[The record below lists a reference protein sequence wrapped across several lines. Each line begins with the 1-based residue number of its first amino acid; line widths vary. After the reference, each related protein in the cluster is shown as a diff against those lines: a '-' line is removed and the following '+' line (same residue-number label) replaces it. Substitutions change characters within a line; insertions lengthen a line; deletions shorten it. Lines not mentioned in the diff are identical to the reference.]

1 MKKMICKPAT
11 MDAVKEKNAA
21 AFTSKAAP
29 KKKKTPPSEEPS
41 DENKHSSG
49 IGTLIAL

>member
-11 MDAVKEKNAA
+11 MDTVKEKNAA
-21 AFTSKAAP
+21 VSPSKAAP
-29 KKKKTPPSEEPS
+29 KKKKTQLSEEV
-41 DENKHSSG
+41 ETSSG